1 MLINT
6 GGEEK
11 ITKLSKMGGGN
22 RSMGLFEDLQNEKKR
37 IVIAKLTGETVD
49 FSKLRQI
56 AREFNE
62 ENDAGLYVDG
72 SDQELWSCVTAY
84 FRNLL

>member
-1 MLINT
+1 
-6 GGEEK
+6 
-11 ITKLSKMGGGN
+11 
-22 RSMGLFEDLQNEKKR
+22 MGLFEDLQEEQQR
-37 IVIAKLTGETVD
+37 VVFAKLTGETTD

-62 ENDAGLYVDG
+62 QNDAGLEVMG
-72 SDQELWSCVTAY
+72 TDQELWRSVISY

>member
-1 MLINT
+1 
-6 GGEEK
+6 
-11 ITKLSKMGGGN
+11 
-22 RSMGLFEDLQNEKKR
+22 MGLFEDLQNEKKR
-37 IVIAKLTGETVD
+37 IVIAKLTGEIVD